1 MTSEFLYQRSEY
13 KLNANVRLS
22 ELLFAFLSSIAGFYW
37 IDPNQGCSAD
47 AIRAYCDFATG
58 ETCIHANP
66 DNIPAKNW
74 YVNKNPKD
82 KKHVWFGETINGGSQ
97 VSDLWEDDNFLQCC
111 LKNSQFTGSQQANT

>member
-1 MTSEFLYQRSEY
+1 M
-13 KLNANVRLS
+13 
-22 ELLFAFLSSIAGFYW
+22 AGFYW

-97 VSDLWEDDNFLQCC
+97 VSDVWEGDCFLQCC
-111 LKNSQFTGSQQANT
+111 LKNPQFSDSQQANTSIKLF